1 MEQKEELFIKHMIGK
16 NQWKLTANLTPNQGR
31 AYWVT
36 APNTPQSE
44 VRPIHQAY

>member
-1 MEQKEELFIKHMIGK
+1 MEQKGELFMKHIIGK
-16 NQWKLTANLTPNQGR
+16 NQWKLTANLTPNQGK